1 MRPELNPYSPGSGLT
16 PPHLV
21 GREAEIDA
29 FDLIVARSRAGHHSR
44 GIVLHGLRG
53 VGKTVLL
60 NKFRDQADRFEWFAI
75 ELEGRAS
82 ESGNEAVRQK
92 LARSLMLAGRRLQRT
107 KHATDRVKR
116 ALGTVRSFSL
126 SLGVASVE
134 LGIEPAAGR
143 ADSGQIEIDFEELV
157 EDLAPA
163 LKETR
168 SAFALFIDEMQ
179 DLDRELLVALLAAQ
193 HRAGQKD
200 WPFFIFGAGLPSLP
214 STLSEARSYAERL
227 FNYREIGA
235 LDARA
240 AAAAMTVPAEERGVR
255 FEDSAIDAI
264 ITSARGYPYFLQTY
278 GQAAWDIAADRTI
291 TTKDAEA
298 AIIDGNAQLDM
309 GFFPARWDRATPSE
323 RNYLRAM
330 AKDGEDGSKTSAVA
344 DRLQVKPASLSP
356 ARQNLIEKGIIYMP
370 ERGRVAFTV
379 PNMASFIQRQYND

>member
-21 GREAEIDA
+21 GRQAEIDS
-29 FDLIVARSRAGHHSR
+29 FDLVVARSRAGHHSR
-44 GIVLHGLRG
+44 GMILHGLRG

-60 NKFRDQADRFEWFAI
+60 NRFRDQADRFEWFAI
-75 ELEGRAS
+75 ELEGRS
-82 ESGNEAVRQK
+82 SDSGNEAIRQK

-107 KHATDRVKR
+107 KHATDGVKR

-134 LGIEPAAGR
+134 LGLDAATGR
-143 ADSGQIEIDFEELV
+143 ADTGQIEIDFEELV

-214 STLSEARSYAERL
+214 SKLSEARSYAERL

-235 LDARA
+235 LDLSA
-240 AAAAMTVPAEERGVR
+240 AESALSVPAGRHGIE
-255 FEDSAIDAI
+255 FAPSAIKAI
-264 ITSARGYPYFLQTY
+264 TGAARGYPYFLQTY
-278 GQAAWDIAADRTI
+278 GQAAWDIADERI
-291 TTKDAEA
+291 ISGDDAEA
-298 AIIDGNAQLDM
+298 AIVDGNAQLDM
-309 GFFPARWDRATPSE
+309 GFFPARWDRATPAE
-323 RNYLRAM
+323 RVYLRVM
-330 AKDGEDGSKTSAVA
+330 AQDGEDGSKTSALA
-344 DRLQVKPASLSP
+344 ERLSVKPASLSP
-356 ARQNLIEKGIIYMP
+356 ARQNLIDKGIIFMP

-379 PNMASFIQRQYND
+379 PNMASFIQRQFTD